1 MLSKL
6 GIFMTTQELTAVY
19 NQFDKNRD
27 GHISYDEFINTVK
40 TDMNE
45 KRLAVV
51 KHAWQSLDEM
61 AAGKISWGK
70 LQTAY

>member
-1 MLSKL
+1 
-6 GIFMTTQELTAVY
+6 MTTQELTAVY

-51 KHAWQSLDEM
+51 KHAW
-61 AAGKISWGK
+61 
-70 LQTAY
+70 

>member
-61 AAGKISWGK
+61 AAGKIAWGK

>member
-1 MLSKL
+1 LDKLEFEEMLSKL

-19 NQFDKNRD
+19 NQFDKNHD
-27 GHISYDEFINTVK
+27 GQISYDEFINTVR

-51 KHAWQSLDEM
+51 KHAW
-61 AAGKISWGK
+61 
-70 LQTAY
+70 